1 MKDGNL
7 KLSRRVT
14 EIFKFGLLKSFGGGI
29 IFVTGLSMEVK
40 VKLFMKEITVVSNSG
55 GGLG

>member
-1 MKDGNL
+1 MNEGNE

-14 EIFKFGLLKSFGGGI
+14 EIFKFGLPISFGGGI
-29 IFVTGLSMEVK
+29 LFVTGLSVEVK
-40 VKLFMKEITVVSNSG
+40 VKLVMKEITVVLNSG